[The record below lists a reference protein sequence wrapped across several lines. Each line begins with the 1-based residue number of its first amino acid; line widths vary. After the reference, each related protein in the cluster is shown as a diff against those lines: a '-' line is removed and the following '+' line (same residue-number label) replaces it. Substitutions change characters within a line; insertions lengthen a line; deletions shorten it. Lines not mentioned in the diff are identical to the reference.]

1 MSLKITFFNWR
12 GSMGKSTLS
21 YLAYQILNADSK
33 IPFAVVTNEKST
45 VLADVVDPKYLKIL
59 EEGEPLPKYPKNIG
73 IIFDLGG
80 FADSRVIEA
89 ISQSKC
95 VIVPIIWKKSKKN
108 YSSSLSCAL
117 ETAKLNSKTILV
129 ANAAEG
135 YDYKRLEKVAKEHK
149 AFKGL
154 KLPVFEIKNSTSM
167 ARVLD
172 EECTLHDLAEKYR
185 QHRKPFSHVANQF
198 DKLLNHIK
206 NL

>member
-1 MSLKITFFNWR
+1 MKVTFFNWR

-21 YLAYQILNADSK
+21 FLAYQLLNNDSK

-45 VLADVVDPKYLKIL
+45 VLTDVVDPKYLKIL
-59 EEGEPLPKYPKNIG
+59 EEGEPLPKYPKNVG

-80 FADSRVIEA
+80 FADSRVVEA

-95 VIVPIIWKKSKKN
+95 VVVPIIWKKSKKN

-117 ETAKLNSKTILV
+117 ETAKLNPKTILV

-135 YDYKRLEKVAKEHK
+135 VDYKRLEKVAKEHK
-149 AFKGL
+149 SFKKF
-154 KLPVFEIKNSTSM
+154 KLPVFEIKNSTSI

-172 EECTLHDLAEKYR
+172 EECTLHELAEKHP
-185 QHRKPFSHVANQF
+185 QHKKPFSLVADQF
-198 DKLLNHIK
+198 DQLLNHIK